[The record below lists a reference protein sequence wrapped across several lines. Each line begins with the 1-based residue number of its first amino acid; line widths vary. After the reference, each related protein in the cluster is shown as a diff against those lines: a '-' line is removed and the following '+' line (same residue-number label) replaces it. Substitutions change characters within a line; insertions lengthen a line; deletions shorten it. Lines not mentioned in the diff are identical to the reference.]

1 MTHGSTARGF
11 LAAAALAAAAL
22 AAGCASHSEKIAA
35 FREAWAA
42 DDFNGAEAAID
53 QLLASETGAP
63 LETVQKSKA
72 LDPAVNATSG
82 NTDLL
87 LLEKAMVRLAQG
99 DPSGSVKVFLKAR
112 DTLDK
117 HLEKSLKGTLVEFLK
132 GGLQDDEGME
142 FQGAD
147 YEHVMI
153 RVLLT
158 VTDLLTGEGDA
169 FAYANQVGETQD
181 AIINSPFGDE
191 KKKYYPRK
199 QYQRMA
205 VGAYVQGVIQEANLY
220 SSEAALA
227 YERALGWVGGDAA
240 AAAPAPVGG
249 APEVVAAAV
258 ANRSAATVLKEAL
271 QRARDGK
278 YAPDGCG
285 VIHIFYFGGRGPHLE
300 ATTCNPTA
308 EAVQLAAIGY
318 SIATSSF
325 AQLGQMPVKV
335 PMVVAPDWMVPPLP
349 VSVDGAAAAGTTAT
363 LLDVNVVAKQQLAA
377 NMPGISARA
386 VIRRAVKGAVG
397 GAIEAQGSDYAKV
410 LGFLFTAISTGT
422 ERAET
427 RNWVSLP
434 AQLQVARVPAMEGER
449 RLSFGPGME
458 TLVRIAKG
466 HDTYVVVLRPN
477 LALPGVVLVDR
488 ASRVEPKAPA
498 PVPAPTA
505 APQGTP
511 SASPAVAPIPAP
523 VPAPAPAPA
532 PAVAPP
538 KK

>member
-1 MTHGSTARGF
+1 MPRGASARGI
-11 LAAAALAAAAL
+11 LAAAALAAAAIL
-22 AAGCASHSEKIAA
+22 GGCASHAERIAV

-42 DDFNGAEAAID
+42 DDFAAAEAAID
-53 QLLASETGAP
+53 GLLAAETGAP
-63 LETVQKSKA
+63 IEVVQASKG
-72 LDPAVNATSG
+72 LDPAVNPASG
-82 NTDLL
+82 NTELL
-87 LLEKAMVRLAQG
+87 LLEKAMVRLARG

-112 DTLDK
+112 DVLDQ
-117 HLEKSLKGTLVEFLK
+117 HLDKSLKGSLVDFLK

-147 YEHVMI
+147 YEHVMV

-158 VTDLLTGEGDA
+158 ITDLLTGEGDA

-205 VGAYVQGVIQEANLY
+205 VGAYVQGIIQEANLY

-227 YERALGWVGGDAA
+227 YERALGWVGGAGAA
-240 AAAPAPVGG
+240 SQPAPVGG
-249 APEVVAAAV
+249 APEAVAAAV
-258 ANRSAATVLKEAL
+258 ANRGAATVLKDAL
-271 QRARDGK
+271 QRAREGR

-285 VIHIFYFGGRGPHLE
+285 VVHVFYFGGRGPHLE

-318 SIATSSF
+318 SIASGSM

-335 PMVVAPDWMVPPLP
+335 PMVVAPDWMVPPLA
-349 VSVDGAAAAGTTAT
+349 VSVDGAPPASTTTT

-377 NMPGISARA
+377 NMPGITARA
-386 VIRRAVKGAVG
+386 VIRRAAKGAVG
-397 GAIEAQGSDYAKV
+397 GAIEAQGSDWAK
-410 LGFLFTAISTGT
+410 LAGFLFTAISTGT

-434 AQLQVARVPAMEGER
+434 AQLQVARVPAPEGER

-466 HDTYVVVLRPN
+466 HDTYIVVLRPN
-477 LALPGVVLVDR
+477 IALPGVVLVDR
-488 ASRVEPKAPA
+488 ASRVEPKTPPPA
-498 PVPAPTA
+498 
-505 APQGTP
+505 
-511 SASPAVAPIPAP
+511 ASPAAAPI
-523 VPAPAPAPA
+523 PAPAPAPA
-532 PAVAPP
+532 PASP
-538 KK
+538 KN